1 MNAGRIDSSLH
12 NEGVMNVRK
21 LKKASSMAFAVMVA
35 LSLLAGC
42 ANGTSSKP
50 EASAD
55 NSATKAVAGNSEGA
69 SKAEKKPEDY
79 KGEITVWTWWKPYF
93 DESIADFN
101 KTYPNVKVNLT
112 VMGWGDYVTKFETAK
127 ASGGELPDVA
137 MAESYWWG
145 RFLSYKNTFVDLS
158 TLGFKK
164 SDIVDAASNAVVDAD
179 GRFVA
184 IPQGLGL
191 GAIWYRKDLAKEVFG
206 TDDAATIAGKYSS
219 MQDFIL
225 NAGKEVK
232 EKSGGKLTAFT
243 NATDVMEGLIASQ
256 VAAGKSYVDGDTL
269 KVKENMTSAYQTLD
283 TALKEGYIAKVNGPA
298 MDAAWASGKVVFF
311 PSAGWREGTIPANDK
326 DGKGRWGVFA
336 PPGGEYF
343 RGGTAELIVDKGDPN
358 KAELAALF
366 IKHRLF
372 SEAGMKVNNKFGNL
386 TAVKDIQEKKL
397 TNGVND
403 YFGQDITA
411 YFYNVLSSM
420 KPVKYGK
427 HDSVIEDQLKAVA
440 LDMEKSGLEP
450 DKAVEKAIAE
460 IKAKDDTIK

>member
-1 MNAGRIDSSLH
+1 MKKLLGTAIAG
-12 NEGVMNVRK
+12 M
-21 LKKASSMAFAVMVA
+21 MA

-42 ANGTSSKP
+42 GNGKSPQAESSAVSSP
-50 EASAD
+50 IATASSAAD
-55 NSATKAVAGNSEGA
+55 VGGQT
-69 SKAEKKPEDY
+69 EKKPEDY

-145 RFLSYKNTFVDLS
+145 RFLSYKNTFVDL
-158 TLGFKK
+158 TTVGFKK
-164 SDIVDAASNAVVDAD
+164 TDIADAASNAVVDPD
-179 GRFVA
+179 GKFVA

-206 TDDAATIAGKYSS
+206 TDDPAAIAGKYAS
-219 MQDFIL
+219 MEDFIL

-256 VAAGKSYVDGDTL
+256 VSSGKSYVDGDTL
-269 KVKENMTSAYQTLD
+269 KVKENMTSAFQTLD
-283 TALKEGYIAKVNGPA
+283 KALKEGYIAKVNGPA

-336 PPGGEYF
+336 PPGGAYF
-343 RGGTAELIVDKGDPN
+343 RGGTAELIVDKGDPE
-358 KAELAALF
+358 KAKLAALF
-366 IKHRLF
+366 IKHRMF
-372 SEAGMKVNNKFGNL
+372 TEEGMKVNNKFGNL
-386 TAVKDIQEKKL
+386 SAVKEIEQKKL

-403 YFGQDITA
+403 YFGLDITA
-411 YFYNVLSSM
+411 YFYDVLSKM

-450 DKAVEKAIAE
+450 EKAVEKAISA
-460 IKAKDDTIK
+460 IKSKDDSIQ

>member
-1 MNAGRIDSSLH
+1 
-12 NEGVMNVRK
+12 MNVRK
-21 LKKASSMAFAVMVA
+21 LKKVSGLVLASMMTMSMI
-35 LSLLAGC
+35 AGC
-42 ANGTSSKP
+42 ANGNSSNSGT
-50 EASAD
+50 AAD
-55 NSATKAVAGNSEGA
+55 SSATKAPVNSA
-69 SKAEKKPEDY
+69 NIKTEKKPEDY

-127 ASGGELPDVA
+127 ASGGALPDVA

-164 SDIVDAASNAVVDAD
+164 SDIADAASNAVVDAD
-179 GRFVA
+179 GKLVA

-243 NATDVMEGLIASQ
+243 NATDVAEGLLASQ
-256 VAAGKSYVDGDTL
+256 VAAGKSYIDGDTL
-269 KVKENMTSAYQTLD
+269 KVKENMTSAYETLD
-283 TALKEGYIAKVNGPA
+283 KALKGGYIAKVNGPA

-386 TAVKDIQEKKL
+386 TAVKDVQQKKL

-403 YFGQDITA
+403 YFGLDITA
-411 YFYNVLSSM
+411 YFYDVINHM

-450 DKAVEKAIAE
+450 ATAVEKAISA
-460 IKAKDDTIK
+460 IKSKDDSIK

>member
-1 MNAGRIDSSLH
+1 MLN
-12 NEGVMNVRK
+12 
-21 LKKASSMAFAVMVA
+21 LKKVWSALFACMMV
-35 LSLLAGC
+35 LSLVAGC
-42 ANGTSSKP
+42 ANGNSSNSGASTGGSSTQ
-50 EASAD
+50 EASD
-55 NSATKAVAGNSEGA
+55 NSAGA
-69 SKAEKKPEDY
+69 STEEKKPEDY

-127 ASGGELPDVA
+127 ASGGALPDVA

-145 RFLSYKNTFVDLS
+145 RFLSYNNTFVDLS
-158 TLGFKK
+158 TLGFNK
-164 SDIVDAASNAVVDAD
+164 IEIADAASNAVVDSD
-179 GRFVA
+179 GKFVA
-184 IPQGLGL
+184 IPQGVGL

-206 TDDAATIAGKYSS
+206 TDDAAEIAGKYSS

-243 NATDVMEGLIASQ
+243 NATDVTEALIASQ
-256 VAAGKSYVDGDTL
+256 VSAGNSYVDGDTL
-269 KVKENMTSAYQTLD
+269 QVKENMASVYETLD
-283 TALKEGYIAKVNGPA
+283 KALKEGYIAKVNGPA

-336 PPGGEYF
+336 PPGGAYF
-343 RGGTAELIVDKGDPN
+343 RGGTAELIVDKGDPE

-366 IKHRLF
+366 IKHRLY
-372 SEAGMKVNNKFGNL
+372 SESGMRVNNKFGNL
-386 TAVKDIQEKKL
+386 SAIKDIQQKKL
-397 TNGVND
+397 TNGVNE
-403 YFGQDITA
+403 YFGLDITA
-411 YFYNVLSSM
+411 YFYDVISGMS
-420 KPVKYGK
+420 PVKYGK
-427 HDSVIEDQLKAVA
+427 HDSVIEDQLKGAA

-450 DKAVEKAIAE
+450 EKAVEKAIEA
-460 IKAKDDTIK
+460 IKSKDDSIK

>member
-1 MNAGRIDSSLH
+1 
-12 NEGVMNVRK
+12 MNVRK
-21 LKKASSMAFAVMVA
+21 MKKVWSIVFASILV
-35 LSLLAGC
+35 LSLLAACGKENSPEV
-42 ANGTSSKP
+42 ASSA
-50 EASAD
+50 EGSAD
-55 NSATKAVAGNSEGA
+55 NASPSNSAA
-69 SKAEKKPEDY
+69 AEKSPEDY

-101 KTYPNVKVNLT
+101 KVYPNVKVNLT
-112 VMGWGDYVTKFETAK
+112 VMGWGDYVTKFETAR
-127 ASGGELPDVA
+127 ASGGALPDVA

-145 RFLSYKNTFVDLS
+145 RFLSYKDTFVDLT

-164 SDIVDAASNAVVDAD
+164 EEIADAASNVAAD
-179 GRFVA
+179 TDGKFVA

-206 TDDAATIAGKYSS
+206 TDDAAEIAGKYSS

-243 NATDVMEGLIASQ
+243 NATDIMEGLIASQ
-256 VAAGKSYVDGDTL
+256 ASSGNSYIDGDTL
-269 KVKENMTSAYQTLD
+269 KVKENITSAYQTLD
-283 TALKEGYIAKVNGPA
+283 TALKEGYVAKVNGPA

-336 PPGGEYF
+336 PPGGAYF
-343 RGGTAELIVDKGDPN
+343 RGGTAELIVDKGDAN

-372 SEAGMKVNNKFGNL
+372 SESGMAINNKFGNL
-386 TAVKDIQEKKL
+386 SAIKEVQQKKL

-403 YFGQDITA
+403 YFGIDITS
-411 YFYNVLSSM
+411 YFYDVVGKMN
-420 KPVKYGK
+420 PAKYGK

-440 LDMEKSGLEP
+440 LDMEKSGLAP
-450 DKAVEKAIAE
+450 DKAVDKAIAA
-460 IKAKDDTIK
+460 IKSKDDTIQ

>member
-1 MNAGRIDSSLH
+1 MMATFISVFILKGVID
-12 NEGVMNVRK
+12 VRK
-21 LKKASSMAFAVMVA
+21 SKKVLSALFSGMMV

-42 ANGTSSKP
+42 GN
-50 EASAD
+50 
-55 NSATKAVAGNSEGA
+55 GNSSNSETSTNGSDPKA
-69 SKAEKKPEDY
+69 SGNSVDASVKAEKKPEDY

-127 ASGGELPDVA
+127 ASGGTLPDVA

-145 RFLSYKNTFVDLS
+145 RFLSYKDTFVDLT
-158 TLGFKK
+158 TLGFNKT
-164 SDIVDAASNAVVDAD
+164 DIVDAASNAVVGAD
-179 GRFVA
+179 GKFVA
-184 IPQGLGL
+184 IPEGLGL

-206 TDDAATIAGKYSS
+206 TDDAAEIAGKYSS
-219 MQDFIL
+219 MQDFII

-256 VAAGKSYVDGDTL
+256 VSSGNSYVDGDTL

-326 DGKGRWGVFA
+326 DGKGHWGVFA
-336 PPGGEYF
+336 PPGGAYF
-343 RGGTAELIVDKGDPN
+343 RGGTAELIVDKGDPE

-366 IKHRLF
+366 IKHRLY
-372 SEAGMKVNNKFGNL
+372 SESGMKVNNKFGNL
-386 TAVKDIQEKKL
+386 SAIKDIQQKKL

-403 YFGQDITA
+403 YFGLDITA
-411 YFYNVLSSM
+411 YFYDVISQM
-420 KPVKYGK
+420 APVKYGK

-450 DKAVEKAIAE
+450 ERAVEKAIEA
-460 IKAKDDTIK
+460 IKSKDDTIQ